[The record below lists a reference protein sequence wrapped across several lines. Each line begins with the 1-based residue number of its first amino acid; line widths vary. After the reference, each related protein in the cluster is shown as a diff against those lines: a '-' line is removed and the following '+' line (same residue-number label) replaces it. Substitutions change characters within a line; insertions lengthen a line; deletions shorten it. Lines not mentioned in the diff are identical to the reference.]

1 MLEKLEKIIREQTG
15 DDTIV
20 ITRDSILLSDLSMNS
35 FDLINLVCVLEDEFN
50 VEISDRDIGNFKTV
64 GDVMDYIDVQSGGQQ
79 VERT

>member
-20 ITRDSILLSDLSMNS
+20 ITRDSILLSDLGMNS

-50 VEISDRDIGNFKTV
+50 VEISDRDVGNFKTV
-64 GDVMDYIDVQSGGQQ
+64 GDVMDYIDVQSGGQ
-79 VERT
+79 